1 MMYLYPLVVEDA
13 GASLP
18 CMFNAIMVWWL
29 NVTWKHKSAAVQVF
43 STTLSMTPKMTTR
56 SRHALLTPRM
66 VHDCE
71 EEKRGGGLRTVTHS
85 APDRTDCGRPAGA
98 RGFVFHPFFL
108 GDQLWSECAER
119 WAQWCCCYKYASTSV
134 SKWQLYS
141 GPRTHCLGTV
151 RASESKKGKPTVR
164 ALVDMYLCTLQQL
177 MCDV

>member
-71 EEKRGGGLRTVTHS
+71 EEKKRGGGGYAQSPTALQTGPTAVGQREHVALSFTHS
-85 APDRTDCGRPAGA
+85 FWGTSCGLSVLSVEPSDAAAINMLQR
-98 RGFVFHPFFL
+98 VWVSDSCTV
-108 GDQLWSECAER
+108 DQGHTVLA
-119 WAQWCCCYKYASTSV
+119 
-134 SKWQLYS
+134 LS
-141 GPRTHCLGTV
+141 G
-151 RASESKKGKPTVR
+151 RASPKKANPLWGH
-164 ALVDMYLCTLQQL
+164 
-177 MCDV
+177 